1 MDDFCPIKVSRSA
14 TELHSESN
22 LCFDDATEF
31 LGFCNKVSARSIPSL
46 LRLASEF

>member
-1 MDDFCPIKVSRSA
+1 MDDFYPMKVSLSA

-22 LCFDDATEF
+22 LCLDEATEF
-31 LGFCNKVSARSIPSL
+31 FGFCIRVSARNIPSL